1 MVWSTALAFAG
12 HRQTVLASLTL
23 RDRMRTRPFGPSGAP
38 VSVIGQGTWRLRDA
52 RAAEPSIGEGVH
64 LGLTHI
70 DTAELYEE
78 NSGSETALG
87 ELLSQSTSGGG
98 ALRDKVFLASKV
110 KPGNASKRGTKS
122 ACKDSLVRLQTDHLD
137 LYYLH
142 WPGPHPVADTMATM
156 ADLVDAGWVKHIGV
170 SNFDVDGLDEVKSA
184 LGSRKLAAN
193 QVYYHLEDRGC
204 ESEVLPWC
212 KANQVA
218 LVAYSPFGA
227 GNWVKDRK
235 RLAAL
240 DAVARQVGKTPRQ
253 VALAFLTRDKSVF
266 AIPKAEKPQHV
277 VDNAGGDF
285 DLPNDAIAALDASFP
300 VEPGLRT
307 I

>member
-1 MVWSTALAFAG
+1 
-12 HRQTVLASLTL
+12 
-23 RDRMRTRPFGPSGAP
+23 MRSRPFGPSGVP

-52 RAAEPSIGEGVH
+52 RAAEPSIG
-64 LGLTHI
+64 LGIELGMTHI
-70 DTAELYEE
+70 DTAELYEQ

-87 ELLSQSTSGGG
+87 ELLSQPAPEGKG
-98 ALRDKVFLASKV
+98 ALRDHVFLASKV
-110 KPGNASKRGTKS
+110 MPGNASRRGTMS

-137 LYYLH
+137 LFYLH
-142 WPGPHPVADTMATM
+142 WPGPHPVGDTMAAM
-156 ADLVDAGWVKHIGV
+156 AELVDAGWVRHVGV

-184 LGSRKLAAN
+184 LGPGKLAAN

-212 KANQVA
+212 KKNKVA

-227 GNWVKDRK
+227 GHWVKDKK

-240 DAVARQVGKTPRQ
+240 DAVAKQVAKTPRQ
-253 VALAFLTRDKSVF
+253 VALAFLTRDSNVF
-266 AIPKAEKPQHV
+266 AIPKAEKPEHV
-277 VDNAGGDF
+277 RDNVGGDF
-285 DLPNDAIAALDASFP
+285 DLPREAIEALDGAFP
-300 VEPGLRT
+300 VRPGMRT